1 MNIEHEIFLGKMS
14 CITKRELSIAL
25 IILAIYKKLNIPYE
39 IKGHKTTFANELR
52 SFLQNLFNIRVI
64 RG

>member
-39 IKGHKTTFANELR
+39 IKGLEINT
-52 SFLQNLFNIRVI
+52 
-64 RG
+64 